1 MKSLRRTRVL
11 AVIAGLLI
19 IFASLEVFSTVKAE
33 KKKKDK
39 EEKGTPVLW
48 RDPGDMRR
56 RDLYYGPGSERLAPK
71 PPFRFIKEVKEGS
84 AAKFDVEDARGVKW
98 RVKLGEEA
106 QAETAAS
113 RLVWAAGYNAEESY
127 YFNRANIDGIK
138 KLSRGQKFVQ
148 GDSVLGA
155 RFEPRR
161 KDVERGEQWSWR
173 NNPYKGTRELNGLKT
188 MMVLVNNWDTFKKN
202 NGILYDKNTGEIGR
216 EHV

>member
-19 IFASLEVFSTVKAE
+19 IFASLEVFTPAKPE

-48 RDPGDMRR
+48 RDPGDMLR

-98 RVKLGEEA
+98 RGETGGEKPG
-106 QAETAAS
+106 EK
-113 RLVWAAGYNAEESY
+113 G
-127 YFNRANIDGIK
+127 
-138 KLSRGQKFVQ
+138 
-148 GDSVLGA
+148 GA
-155 RFEPRR
+155 R
-161 KDVERGEQWSWR
+161 D
-173 NNPYKGTRELNGLKT
+173 
-188 MMVLVNNWDTFKKN
+188 
-202 NGILYDKNTGEIGR
+202 
-216 EHV
+216 